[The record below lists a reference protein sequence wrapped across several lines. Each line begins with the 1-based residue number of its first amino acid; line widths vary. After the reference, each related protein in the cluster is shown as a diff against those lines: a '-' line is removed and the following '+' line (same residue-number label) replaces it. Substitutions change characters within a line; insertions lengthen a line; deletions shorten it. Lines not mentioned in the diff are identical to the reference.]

1 MRIVDLEPN
10 EHARTTLNSGK
21 SRAKLTHILTCS
33 LDFKKRIRL
42 SMNDKMTDGEWKLLR
57 QAAQDLARLMGIP
70 EIVALGEVIMII
82 VNKQE
87 QEKGK

>member
-1 MRIVDLEPN
+1 
-10 EHARTTLNSGK
+10 
-21 SRAKLTHILTCS
+21 
-33 LDFKKRIRL
+33 
-42 SMNDKMTDGEWKLLR
+42 MNDKMTDGEWKLLR